1 MSEQAP
7 QIVFLKSN
15 RVVMRPLL
23 KEDVPLCLKWINDPE
38 VREYLS
44 VYQPMMEADE
54 NEWFESL
61 HKQKDTNIVLT
72 IVVDGKAIG
81 VMGLH
86 HISMKD
92 GVATTGAYIGEKEY
106 WNKGYGTEA
115 KMLLLH
121 YAFHTL
127 NLRKV
132 CSSVIAFNERSHAY
146 SLKCGYKE
154 EGRRKKQIYRNGEYH
169 DEILL
174 AVFREDWQPL
184 WETFAE
190 EHHLPKYC

>member
-1 MSEQAP
+1 MSEQAS
-7 QIVFLKSN
+7 QIVFLEST
-15 RVVMRPLL
+15 RVVLRPLL
-23 KEDVPLCLKWINDPE
+23 KEDVPLCLRWINDPE
-38 VREYLS
+38 VRQYLI
-44 VYQPMMEADE
+44 VYQPVMEADE

-61 HKQKDTNIVLT
+61 HKQKATNIVLAM
-72 IVVDGKAIG
+72 VVGGQVIG
-81 VMGLH
+81 TMGLH

-92 GVATTGAYIGEKEY
+92 GVATTGALIGEKEY
-106 WNKGYGTEA
+106 WDKGYGSEA

-132 CSSVIAFNERSHAY
+132 CSSVIAFNGRSHAY

-154 EGRRKKQIYRNGEYH
+154 EGRRKEQIYRNGKYH

-174 AVFREDWQPL
+174 AVFRQDWQLL
-184 WETFAE
+184 WEKFAE
-190 EHHLPKYC
+190 EHHLEKYC